1 MGEEYDEANPF
12 RFFTDHIDP
21 AVAEATRQGRKREFE
36 RFAAFAHE
44 DIPDPQA
51 EETFACSKLEPEAG
65 DAEHRAYYRGLLA
78 LRRRLPDAPAECAV
92 DEDARVLTVK
102 RGEVTLLMNF
112 SDAPY
117 EDVAPWSGAVR
128 WPR

>member
-1 MGEEYDEANPF
+1 MGEEHDEANPF

-21 AVAEATRQGRKREFE
+21 EIAEATRQGRKREFE
-36 RFAAFAHE
+36 RFAAFARE
-44 DIPDPQA
+44 GIPDPQA
-51 EETFACSKLEPEAG
+51 EETFARSKLEPEAG
-65 DAEHRAYYRGLLA
+65 DPEHRAYYRELMA